1 MADFIAVIRR
11 AVDGLSENTPEM
23 RAKVYE
29 RAKAAVVRQL
39 ENMKPRPPEAMFQRQ
54 IEKLDAAIRE
64 VEAEHAT
71 ALPAEAPAAAIA
83 NEFASDA
90 HAAAATVPAE
100 MSAVDKS
107 VAAAPVEEPI
117 AAQPVDVPVAPARI
131 EAPPVDAAVMAE
143 PKPVAETAA
152 VARRGPEL
160 DLVAPA
166 PAVAPVPTPVAK
178 APEPLPEPTSA
189 PAAAQKLEP
198 ILAAKQ
204 EFLPESAVPQVVHRE
219 LIPESALQTFGQI
232 RRVEPAKSAVVI
244 ELPKKQVVEPAP
256 EPIHVPAAL
265 TAVEPES
272 DVPAYATSGAI
283 AEEPVAHLQPE
294 ARPAQ
299 LDVSVAADTRTAEDH
314 IAELLGGAKAFA
326 SPGATARQPFV
337 PAAEPR
343 MAPAVEA
350 RREPAAAPVA
360 RSVPAEKPAPVV
372 LDDVR
377 AKHTD
382 DVKARV
388 APADEIPKPMPR
400 VSYDETDVVEGFN
413 DFLKQEL
420 NRQVVPP
427 PPSKAKNKGDFSW
440 DEPFD
445 DLPDIPKPETFEKA
459 LEAKQQEIQA
469 APEKRKGK
477 AQRAEPASARA
488 ELEDLLGLEPSQRKA
503 NAVNADAGMPPNFG
517 RGVSRLEGK
526 AFKTQARKKSK
537 RRGRMLAI
545 ALGVAG
551 VLVVAGGAYGV
562 WLYRDKVESFVSG
575 LMPQSKPVDT
585 AKRDLS
591 QDIKAANVNPAATTT
606 DSKPAAKNTELAS
619 LNTDAGPQKFTE
631 RLMPDGTETKTDTAK
646 VPVDQTLKEG
656 KSVATQTAKEKE
668 VAAATPTD
676 TKTDTGNTTQ
686 PAQTDNQQQNDA
698 QPLGATQKM
707 FLYEER
713 LGQTSPVAVPGTV
726 VWHEKAETD
735 DGKPDPAIE
744 AQVDVPGRKISALI
758 TFKRNT
764 DPSLPASHIIEIVF
778 DLPKDFEEGNVDSIQ
793 RVAFKQTEQDRGN
806 PLIAVPAKI
815 TDDFHMVALNDDAD
829 ARKVNLELMKTRSW
843 IDIPITYRNGRRA
856 LITLEKG
863 ATGTAVFD
871 KVMGEWDALGSQ
883 TSTNQ

>member
-54 IEKLDAAIRE
+54 IDKLDAAIAE
-64 VEAEHAT
+64 VEADHAV
-71 ALPAEAPAAAIA
+71 ALPADDIAAVVAE
-83 NEFASDA
+83 EFATDVQEPV
-90 HAAAATVPAE
+90 TVQPAE
-100 MSAVDKS
+100 MPIASQSVD
-107 VAAAPVEEPI
+107 VAPVELAV
-117 AAQPVDVPVAPARI
+117 AAKPVDVPVETAPV
-131 EAPPVDAAVMAE
+131 ETAAVDVVVSE
-143 PKPVAETAA
+143 PKPVVETTLDRRHGSEPDF
-152 VARRGPEL
+152 VA
-160 DLVAPA
+160 
-166 PAVAPVPTPVAK
+166 PTPVQVVEAQ
-178 APEPLPEPTSA
+178 EPPSQPVVASA
-189 PAAAQKLEP
+189 PIAEEKLEP
-198 ILAAKQ
+198 ILAARQ
-204 EFLPESAVPQVVHRE
+204 EFLPESAVPPVVHRE

-232 RRVEPAKSAVVI
+232 RRIEPAKSAVVI

-256 EPIHVPAAL
+256 EPIHVPEAL
-265 TAVEPES
+265 AAVEPEA
-272 DVPAYATSGAI
+272 DIPAYATSDAVV
-283 AEEPVAHLQPE
+283 EEPVARLQPE
-294 ARPAQ
+294 VRPAQ
-299 LDVSVAADTRTAEDH
+299 LDVSVAAEAMTAEDH

-326 SPGATARQPFV
+326 SPGGAARQPFV
-337 PAAEPR
+337 PTAEPR

-350 RREPAAAPVA
+350 RREPASIPVA
-360 RSVPAEKPAPVV
+360 RPVV
-372 LDDVR
+372 VDKPVPVALDDVR
-377 AKHTD
+377 PNRTEDAE
-382 DVKARV
+382 ARV
-388 APADEIPKPMPR
+388 MPVDEAPKPMPR
-400 VSYDETDVVEGFN
+400 VSYDESDVVEGFN

-420 NRQVVPP
+420 NRQVVQP
-427 PPSKAKNKGDFSW
+427 PPSKAKSKGDFSW

-445 DLPDIPKPETFEKA
+445 DLPDIPKPEAFEKA
-459 LEAKQQEIQA
+459 LEAKQQEIEA

-477 AQRAEPASARA
+477 AGRAEPASARA
-488 ELEDLLGLEPSQRKA
+488 ELEDLLGLEPTQRKS
-503 NAVNADAGMPPNFG
+503 NADAGLPPNFG

-526 AFKTQARKKSK
+526 AFKTQARKKS
-537 RRGRMLAI
+537 RQRGRMLAI
-545 ALGVAG
+545 ALGVVG
-551 VLVVAGGAYGV
+551 LMVVAGGAYGV

-575 LMPQSKPVDT
+575 LMPASKPVDT
-585 AKRDLS
+585 AERNLPADTKTDDTKS
-591 QDIKAANVNPAATTT
+591 ATVADAKQPIK
-606 DSKPAAKNTELAS
+606 STELAS

-631 RLMPDGTETKTDTAK
+631 RLMPDGTETKTETAK
-646 VPVDQTLKEG
+646 VPVDQALPEG
-656 KSVATQTAKEKE
+656 KTVATQTAKDKE

-676 TKTDTGNTTQ
+676 TKTDTSTTTQ
-686 PAQTDNQQQNDA
+686 PAQTNNQLQNDA

-726 VWHEKAETD
+726 VWREKADTD

-744 AQVDVPGRKISALI
+744 ASLDVPGRKITALI